1 MDRPGVAAARR
12 LGAAPRRPSRRRQ
25 AAIYR
30 RRRAVALALVLT
42 LVVVPWWAASRS
54 GDDARGVDDLA
65 DAAAG
70 TEEAPRPVAAAL
82 EVGPEELSECARAVA
97 DLPSRRRVAMVLMV
111 GVGGDDPAGVR
122 GLLGG
127 PDRPGGVFVRP
138 GTQVWEEG
146 ALATEP
152 PDDLPLVVAV
162 DDEGGRVQPL
172 AGVLDDLPSAAML
185 AQRSEDD
192 LALLAEQRGAQLRSL
207 GITAVFGP
215 VIDVGS
221 GGGIGDR
228 SFGDAAPPVAAS
240 AAAYARGLRSAGVLP
255 VVKHFPGHGR
265 ASADT
270 HDSPSQTPDLADLRA
285 VDLLPYEALMAEAP
299 LGVMVGHLDVP
310 GLTPDGVPAS
320 LSPDAIGLL
329 RGAYEFDG
337 LIVTDDLVA
346 MDAVRARFT
355 VPEAAERALLAG
367 ADLVLLSQ
375 PTDVGAVLDRL
386 EEAVASGRVP
396 ARRLDGAVARV
407 AAAGCRG

>member
-1 MDRPGVAAARR
+1 MDRTRVAADPRAPLR
-12 LGAAPRRPSRRRQ
+12 PRRPSRRRQ

-30 RRRAVALALVLT
+30 RRRAVTLALVVT
-42 LVVVPWWAASRS
+42 LVVAPWWAATRS
-54 GDDARGVDDLA
+54 GGGSAASDPTDAPTDP
-65 DAAAG
+65 DAG
-70 TEEAPRPVAAAL
+70 SEPVAAAP
-82 EVGPEELSECARAVA
+82 EVGPDELSDCAQAVA
-97 DLPSRRRVAMVLMV
+97 DLPARRRVAMVVMV
-111 GVGGDDPAGVR
+111 GVDGDDPGGAR
-122 GLLGG
+122 ALLAG

-138 GTQVWEEG
+138 GTQVWEQDV
-146 ALATEP
+146 LAAPP

-172 AGVLDDLPSAAML
+172 AGVLDDLPSAAVL

-192 LALLAEQRGAQLRSL
+192 LEDLAEERGGQLRAL
-207 GITAVFGP
+207 GVTAVFGP
-215 VIDVGS
+215 VVDVGT

-228 SFGDAAPPVAAS
+228 SFGAAAPPVAVS
-240 AAAYARGLRSAGVLP
+240 AGAYARGLRAAGVLP

-270 HDSPSQTPDLADLRA
+270 HDAPSQTPELADLRA
-285 VDLLPYEALMAEAP
+285 VDLRPYDALMAEAP

-310 GLTPDGVPAS
+310 GLTPEGVPAS
-320 LSPDAIGLL
+320 LSADAIGLL

-337 LIVTDDLVA
+337 LVVTDDLAA
-346 MDAVRARFT
+346 MDAVRDRFT
-355 VPEAAERALLAG
+355 VPEAAERALAAG
-367 ADLVLLSQ
+367 VDLVLLSQ

-396 ARRLDGAVARV
+396 ERRLDAAVARV